1 MRVSWLIMLIM
12 TQMWYVTSVASVTSV
27 GHCDEMIVVL

>member
-1 MRVSWLIMLIM
+1 MRVSWLVML